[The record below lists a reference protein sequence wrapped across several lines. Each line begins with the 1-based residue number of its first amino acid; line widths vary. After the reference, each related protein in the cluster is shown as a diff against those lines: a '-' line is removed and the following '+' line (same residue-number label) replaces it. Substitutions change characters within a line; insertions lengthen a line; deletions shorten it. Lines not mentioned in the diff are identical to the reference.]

1 MMNASS
7 IHTAPCVLRGE
18 LHPSL
23 LPSAAEENP
32 PHDLLSMADFL
43 RTVGMLGRELSKPVL
58 GDVLA
63 AFVVCSYDT
72 WKQTFGEPRDIQ
84 ECRGVVSCP
93 PVDVWEQACSE
104 GVVHCVGH
112 ILDDPHNGQMV
123 ILTRVC
129 LF

>member
-1 MMNASS
+1 MNVSS
-7 IHTAPCVLRGE
+7 VHTAPCVLRGE

-23 LPSAAEENP
+23 MPSAAVENP

-43 RTVGMLGRELSKPVL
+43 RAVGMLGGELSKPVL

-63 AFVVCSYDT
+63 VFMVCSCDT
-72 WKQTFGEPRDIQ
+72 WEQTFGEPRDIQ
-84 ECRGVVSCP
+84 EYRGVVSCP
-93 PVDVWEQACSE
+93 PVDVWEQLCSD
-104 GVVHCVGH
+104 GVIHCVGH
-112 ILDDPHNGQMV
+112 IVGDSYNGQRV

>member
-1 MMNASS
+1 MNVSS
-7 IHTAPCVLRGE
+7 VHTAPCVLRGE
-18 LHPSL
+18 LHSRFI
-23 LPSAAEENP
+23 PSAVEENP

-43 RTVGMLGRELSKPVL
+43 LAVEMLGGEPSKPVL

-63 AFVVCSYDT
+63 VFVVCPYDT

-84 ECRGVVSCP
+84 ECRGVVSYP

-112 ILDDPHNGQMV
+112 IVDDPHNGQRV

>member
-1 MMNASS
+1 MGVSS
-7 IHTAPCVLRGE
+7 VHTAPCILRGE

-23 LPSAAEENP
+23 MPSAAVENP

-43 RTVGMLGRELSKPVL
+43 KAVEMLSGEPSKPGL

-63 AFVVCSYDT
+63 VFVACSCDT
-72 WKQTFGEPRDIQ
+72 WKQTLGEPRDIQ
-84 ECRGVVSCP
+84 EYRGVVSDP
-93 PVDVWEQACSE
+93 PVEVWEQPCRD

-112 ILDDPHNGQMV
+112 IVGDPHNGQRV

-129 LF
+129 FF